1 MLFFFV
7 FCFPDHCLYL
17 ICKAYCNSRWL
28 INCDFFLLKSALKKN
43 LYSWISHKSLKK
55 KRVNSAPTS
64 QKSRLRAECLFRK
77 MPPRCEFR
85 RPRFFFFFLRSSPDF
100 PKPRRTQHE
109 KPVWCRAA
117 SLVNGEVC
125 ILPQPA
131 QAVVQTRRLNEAWSG
146 QLFGSVMQSEA
157 PLRPIVSGCAVTPGQ
172 EFCWDY

>member
-1 MLFFFV
+1 MS
-7 FCFPDHCLYL
+7 FP
-17 ICKAYCNSRWL
+17 S
-28 INCDFFLLKSALKKN
+28 
-43 LYSWISHKSLKK
+43 KK
-55 KRVNSAPTS
+55 KRANSAPTS
-64 QKSRLRAECLFRK
+64 CLFRK

-85 RPRFFFFFLRSSPDF
+85 RPRFFFLLRSSPDF
-100 PKPRRTQHE
+100 PEPRRTQHE

-172 EFCWDY
+172 EFCWDYRCHSERPSSPFIKWVIFHNSAFVSHRRPRRRDVAITPSTKRRSCC